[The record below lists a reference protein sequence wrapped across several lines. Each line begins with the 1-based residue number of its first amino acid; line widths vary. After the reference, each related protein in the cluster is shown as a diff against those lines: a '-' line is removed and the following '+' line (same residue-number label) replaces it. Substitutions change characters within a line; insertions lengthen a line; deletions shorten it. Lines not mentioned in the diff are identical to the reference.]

1 MWGDLVVPR
10 AHGRAFCR
18 ARLWSSQLPLCP
30 IFWTGGRTGRHL
42 LIAGQEDTF
51 LLWPLSDVTQ
61 YALVTVV
68 DIEVLVEW
76 EEKIRLGGFRLFN
89 MRRTFVSW
97 LWKRKEHPAL
107 MHFFFFLIRG
117 CFLPY
122 KFSWNTS
129 WLWLVMTHACPSAPA
144 MWHYFSSDVLWV
156 QEGLQLDLGSSVG
169 GHHTR
174 R

>member
-1 MWGDLVVPR
+1 MVPR

-68 DIEVLVEW
+68 DIEVLVE
-76 EEKIRLGGFRLFN
+76 
-89 MRRTFVSW
+89 
-97 LWKRKEHPAL
+97 
-107 MHFFFFLIRG
+107 
-117 CFLPY
+117 
-122 KFSWNTS
+122 
-129 WLWLVMTHACPSAPA
+129 
-144 MWHYFSSDVLWV
+144 
-156 QEGLQLDLGSSVG
+156 
-169 GHHTR
+169 
-174 R
+174 